1 MVTTSNYHPPQ
12 SALAACRLPLPAI
25 INKGDTAAWHECRS
39 SPTCPTVPSLGAEG
53 SLAREPLPLT
63 LSSCTQFPS
72 LCSDPHSAKERSSD
86 TMKNAIQRA
95 VPVAPRYQI
104 NLLQFRIYQ
113 FHLERKKDVTVVWTD
128 LSLKTPADSFTL
140 AVLEKS

>member
-1 MVTTSNYHPPQ
+1 MLRKVRPHQGIRMMVQ
-12 SALAACRLPLPAI
+12 IFIELAFIMR
-25 INKGDTAAWHECRS
+25 D
-39 SPTCPTVPSLGAEG
+39 
-53 SLAREPLPLT
+53 
-63 LSSCTQFPS
+63 
-72 LCSDPHSAKERSSD
+72 RSSD

-104 NLLQFRIYQ
+104 NLLQLRIYQ